1 MKRVL
6 FIYNVKFAD
15 GVIIKGEKGLTMN
28 NAISAARGVIFKRL
42 HELNDD
48 TEAAAFE
55 KVWFDAV

>member
-15 GVIIKGEKGLTMN
+15 GVIIKGEKGLTIN
-28 NAISAARGVIFKRL
+28 NAISAVRGVIFKRL

-48 TEAAAFE
+48 TEAAAVE

>member
-1 MKRVL
+1 MKRVQ

-28 NAISAARGVIFKRL
+28 NAIAAAKGVIFKRF
-42 HELNDD
+42 HELNED
-48 TEAAAFE
+48 TNAAAVE